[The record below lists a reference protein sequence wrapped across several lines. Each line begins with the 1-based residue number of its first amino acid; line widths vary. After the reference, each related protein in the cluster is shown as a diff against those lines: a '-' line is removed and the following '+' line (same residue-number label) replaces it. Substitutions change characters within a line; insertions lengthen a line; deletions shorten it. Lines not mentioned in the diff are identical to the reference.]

1 MSEDSE
7 TRVPAGRYRLITPLG
22 KRVMRG
28 WDTHLR
34 QVVAVRLFPPP
45 DDSDQVVERASVLAD
60 LSHPGLVRVLDAG
73 SEDGEPFVVSEFIAG
88 TTLKARLAD
97 GPLPAATVGQLGVML
112 AKALAYAH
120 SNGVPHRDVA
130 PGNIMLGPGDEP
142 YLTDV
147 GIAETPTPSY
157 MAPEQVEASGQV
169 NGTEPGAAADVYAL
183 GLVLL
188 ESLTGRTEYPGN
200 DAASKRAR
208 LTHPPRIEPGTPY
221 ASALEAMTRTDPA
234 ERPDAATCVDLLRGS
249 SAKSRIQTRTVLLAA
264 VAAAV
269 VATGLALAFNS
280 PQQPQPEPREARV
293 VEPPSTVTV
302 RVTSGTPTVVQE
314 TPVVSEQP
322 PPLTSEQPQPP
333 PDNPVQRQQQGQP
346 VGYTPTYT
354 PTLTPSPPPPGW
366 PTVTATPSKKPKPSH
381 PHDDDEGDD

>member
-45 DDSDQVVERASVLAD
+45 DDSDQVVERARVLAD

-120 SNGVPHRDVA
+120 SHGVLHRDVA
-130 PGNIMLGPGDEP
+130 PGSIMLGPGGEP
-142 YLTDV
+142 CLTDV
-147 GIAETPTPSY
+147 GIAETPTASY
-157 MAPEQVEASGQV
+157 MAPEQVGGA
-169 NGTEPGAAADVYAL
+169 EPGAAADVYAL

-188 ESLTGRTEYPGN
+188 ESLTGRTEYPGD
-200 DAASKRAR
+200 DAASKRVR
-208 LTHPPRIEPGTPY
+208 LTHPPRIEPGTPF

-234 ERPDAATCVDLLRGS
+234 ERPDAAACVDLLRGS
-249 SAKSRIQTRTVLLAA
+249 SAKSRVQTRTVLFAA

-269 VATGLALAFNS
+269 VATGVALALNA
-280 PQQPQPEPREARV
+280 PRQPQPEPREASV
-293 VEPPSTVTV
+293 VEPKSTVTV
-302 RVTSGTPTVVQE
+302 RVTSGTPTVVE
-314 TPVVSEQP
+314 GTPVVSEQP
-322 PPLTSEQPQPP
+322 PPVTPEPPQPP
-333 PDNPVQRQQQGQP
+333 PGNPVQEQQQGQP
-346 VGYTPTYT
+346 VGYTPPSA
-354 PTLTPSPPPPGW
+354 PTLTPSAPPPPPRW
-366 PTVTATPSKKPKPSH
+366 PTVTATISKKPKPSH
-381 PHDDDEGDD
+381 PKDDDKGDD